1 MVDKFLLEIETQ
13 LHMKKVEAT
22 FTEELK
28 EFLAKKGSD
37 PKMGARPMS
46 RLIQNTVR
54 KALADEL
61 FFGQPSRRKGQNW
74 IGCAGKVTLDIEQAP
89 IIPKA
94 ETADSAQEVPAEVP
108 QNK

>member
-1 MVDKFLLEIETQ
+1 
-13 LHMKKVEAT
+13 MKKVEAT

-28 EFLAKKGSD
+28 EFLAKKGFD

-61 FFGQPSRRKGQNW
+61 LFGQLSRGGKVK
-74 IGCAGKVTLDIEQAP
+74 IGLDAQEKVTLDIEQAP